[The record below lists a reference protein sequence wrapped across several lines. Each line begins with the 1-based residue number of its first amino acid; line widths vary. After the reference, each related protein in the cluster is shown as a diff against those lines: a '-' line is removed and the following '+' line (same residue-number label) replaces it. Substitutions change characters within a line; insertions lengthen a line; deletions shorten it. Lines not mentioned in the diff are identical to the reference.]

1 MRVVVPRRVDCSKTK
16 LLAKHGPQ
24 KFNGLL
30 PGQTTF
36 GDSNRLQP
44 RLACAV
50 VVTRPPPR
58 VTKMVIFHGTGRLA
72 LARYRS
78 FEQRNRSR
86 NTVGVGQPALQVAK
100 PTHRVERPRVAWA

>member
-1 MRVVVPRRVDCSKTK
+1 MRVVVPRGIDRSKTK

-30 PGQTTF
+30 PGKATF
-36 GDSNRLQP
+36 GDSDRFQP
-44 RLACAV
+44 RQACAV
-50 VVTRPPPR
+50 VVPRPPPR

-86 NTVGVGQPALQVAK
+86 NTVDVGQPTL
-100 PTHRVERPRVAWA
+100 